1 MFSTFADVFASD
13 DNESKNADGG
23 ANPFDP
29 APNDTDPFGISTGM
43 KISASSQ
50 RFDDS
55 PFNADATADGPNR
68 SRSGRDALSS
78 TNWNAYQQPTN
89 EIQSKSAAAPV
100 PTYDPFDDK
109 TSSLFVSQNNI
120 THSKSVNLINPF
132 SIPSVSSDHSTAPV
146 QASPID
152 LLFDLNVDPSTV
164 PSLQT
169 NSTLGHSD
177 QVQSSYDLL
186 GLNRSGLPTTTVKV
200 LKSDSLSDLPKVS
213 QTKNASLMTKNTPT
227 AASCN
232 ALPVTTA
239 AAAPPPSSASTLRV
253 QATAMSIMTGSTST
267 SPFDDQ
273 FLDWMTQSDDLM
285 CGVDPKLTGASRKI
299 DINMIKSTEDLLG
312 SIVRPSTPLATLR
325 TYTRRLRSALIRLRF
340 SPSRGNSSRI
350 CSITPGSH
358 SRADYASAI
367 QRGPT
372 VDLHSRTDQRA
383 Q

>member
-13 DNESKNADGG
+13 DNESKNVNGG
-23 ANPFDP
+23 ADPFDP
-29 APNDTDPFGISTGM
+29 APSDTDPFGISSGM
-43 KISASSQ
+43 KLSASSQ

-55 PFNADATADGPNR
+55 PFNADATAEDPNR
-68 SRSGRDALSS
+68 PRSGRDALFS

-89 EIQSKSAAAPV
+89 EIQSNNAAAAAAAAAAPV
-100 PTYDPFDDK
+100 PTFDPFDDK

-132 SIPSVSSDHSTAPV
+132 SIPSVSSDTSAAPV

-152 LLFDLNVDPSTV
+152 LLFDQNVDPSTV
-164 PSLQT
+164 PSLHT
-169 NSTLGHSD
+169 NNALGHSD

-186 GLNRSGLPTTTVKV
+186 GLNRSGLPATTVKV
-200 LKSDSLSDLPKVS
+200 LKSDSLSDLPKMS
-213 QTKNASLMTKNTPT
+213 QTKNASPSSLMAKNTPT

-239 AAAPPPSSASTLRV
+239 APPSSPSTLRV
-253 QATAMSIMTGSTST
+253 QATALSIMTGSTST
-267 SPFDDQ
+267 TPFDDQ

-285 CGVDPKLTGASRKI
+285 CGVDPKLTGTSRKM

-325 TYTRRLRSALIRLRF
+325 TYILHSALI
-340 SPSRGNSSRI
+340 
-350 CSITPGSH
+350 
-358 SRADYASAI
+358 
-367 QRGPT
+367 
-372 VDLHSRTDQRA
+372 
-383 Q
+383 